1 MFQQSFVFE
10 GQSMTS
16 PFKLH
21 RFQTLTLSIA
31 ILAGFAIISRR
42 GVTQDQRSLP
52 GARAQINAIDYPSI
66 QAALD
71 AVPAEG
77 GMVVLPS
84 GTFEITEPLRIT
96 GSDVTLVG
104 AGTSTLLKNTNE
116 QGAPTIL
123 VADPELGDP
132 KSDGKHNLWRI
143 RIAELRLIGNEKS
156 GSGIVARRINE
167 IFVQGVTVSYHGGD
181 GIQLDH
187 CYEDPR
193 VSDSLITYNKST
205 GLALL
210 GCHDII
216 VSANQFEENN
226 DALRC
231 FNGFNLTMTGNN
243 LDDHLG
249 RGVVIE
255 NTYGSVVSGN
265 MIEECQGDAIV
276 LDRDCYGIA
285 LSANVIA
292 HNGGG
297 IRLLDAHGIAVS
309 ANAITIMKSDA
320 LHISA
325 SASRIA
331 VTGNAFSNSYIGE
344 SELRRRTDD
353 LLAAGIRFDNGH
365 GVSFSGNSLSGLS
378 PQPIIVGASFQG
390 GLLFDGNT
398 ISDTVLSSEVL
409 KQLDATENNLQ
420 LPAVQSQ

>member
-1 MFQQSFVFE
+1 MESIK
-10 GQSMTS
+10 SHR
-16 PFKLH
+16 LH
-21 RFQTLTLSIA
+21 PALLITIA
-31 ILAGFAIISRR
+31 ILAVFAVTSRY
-42 GVTQDQRSLP
+42 GVTEDQGRLP
-52 GARAQINAIDYPSI
+52 GARARIDAQDYPSI

-71 AVPAEG
+71 AVPPEG
-77 GMVVLPS
+77 GMIVIPS
-84 GTFEITEPLRIT
+84 GTFEISEPLKIT
-96 GSDVTLVG
+96 GSDVTLIG
-104 AGTSTLLKNTNE
+104 CGSSTVLKNINE

-123 VADPELGDP
+123 VADPELQDAA
-132 KSDGKHNLWRI
+132 SDGNHNLWRI
-143 RIAELRLIGNEKS
+143 RIADIRLTGNEKS
-156 GSGIVARRINE
+156 GSGIVAKRVNE

-181 GIQLDH
+181 GIRLDH

-193 VSDSLITYNKST
+193 VSDSLITYNKGT

-226 DALRC
+226 DALHC
-231 FNGFNLTMTGNN
+231 YDGFNLTMTGNN

-265 MIEECQGDAIV
+265 MIEECRGDAIV

-285 LSANVIA
+285 ISANVIA

-309 ANAITIMKSDA
+309 ANAITIMQSDA

-331 VTGNAFSNSYIGE
+331 VTGNAFSNSFIGE
-344 SELRRRTDD
+344 SQLRRRTND
-353 LLAAGIRFDNGH
+353 LLAAGIRIDSGH

-378 PQPIIVGASFQG
+378 PQPIVLGDSFQG
-390 GLLFDGNT
+390 GLLFAGNT
-398 ISDTVLSSEVL
+398 ISDTVLSNEVL
-409 KQLDATENNLQ
+409 KQLDATDNNLQ
-420 LPAVQSQ
+420 LPAAKP

>member
-1 MFQQSFVFE
+1 
-10 GQSMTS
+10 MTS

-193 VSDSLITYNKST
+193 VSDSLITYNKNT

-265 MIEECQGDAIV
+265 MIEECQG
-276 LDRDCYGIA
+276 
-285 LSANVIA
+285 
-292 HNGGG
+292 
-297 IRLLDAHGIAVS
+297 
-309 ANAITIMKSDA
+309 
-320 LHISA
+320 
-325 SASRIA
+325 
-331 VTGNAFSNSYIGE
+331 
-344 SELRRRTDD
+344 
-353 LLAAGIRFDNGH
+353 
-365 GVSFSGNSLSGLS
+365 
-378 PQPIIVGASFQG
+378 
-390 GLLFDGNT
+390 
-398 ISDTVLSSEVL
+398 
-409 KQLDATENNLQ
+409 
-420 LPAVQSQ
+420 